1 MRKRMLTKIYIF
13 LLLYL
18 LLGGSVSA
26 RERIDSLMT
35 ELHRT
40 IQNRE
45 IYESQKEN
53 RLKALRL
60 NLYSAHDDNARFG
73 AMGELL
79 DEFRPY
85 NTDSAFAYCKLREN
99 LALKTGNPEFITNAQ
114 LNTANVLGSIGMYKE
129 ALDIVDSIPC
139 NTVPEYLLPYYY
151 YIKRTVASY
160 LLDYSVR
167 DEDKDRYRRIND

>member
-53 RLKALRL
+53 L
-60 NLYSAHDDNARFG
+60 
-73 AMGELL
+73 
-79 DEFRPY
+79 
-85 NTDSAFAYCKLREN
+85 
-99 LALKTGNPEFITNAQ
+99 
-114 LNTANVLGSIGMYKE
+114 
-129 ALDIVDSIPC
+129 
-139 NTVPEYLLPYYY
+139 
-151 YIKRTVASY
+151 
-160 LLDYSVR
+160 
-167 DEDKDRYRRIND
+167 

>member
-114 LNTANVLGSIGMYKE
+114 LNTANVLGSIGILFPSISCHTIIILKGPWPLICWIIPSEMKIRI
-129 ALDIVDSIPC
+129 DI
-139 NTVPEYLLPYYY
+139 E
-151 YIKRTVASY
+151 
-160 LLDYSVR
+160 
-167 DEDKDRYRRIND
+167 E